1 MASQKNKTK
10 KTINLAI
17 RDFAL
22 PVPRTGSI
30 EVNSGYAQ
38 IFGGPLTQA
47 AEGRKIHLAVQKERQ
62 KQYAVYKSEV
72 KLADKFESES
82 FVFSVSGRMDGF
94 VDGVVPMVEEIKSSS
109 QALALAE
116 ILRNDPQHPYGLQL
130 ATYAYIVYKERAV
143 APRAHFAVVNDKGA
157 IIDEFDYPFDVEV
170 YEKWLALRLLELEH
184 EARAEEDRR
193 ARRKKLAGELV
204 FPFEKPRPF
213 QRELVDNLATD
224 LGESANIIIQAP
236 TGLGKTIGVMYPTL
250 TDSLSRGERFIYV
263 TPKNSQHAVAQDAVQ
278 RLGQS
283 LTDTQLFSTTINA
296 KAKMCLKE
304 EVICNPSYCQY
315 AKDYYQKVDQA
326 KLVDKLAKMPS
337 LGAEE
342 FKTVGQEY
350 EVCPFELSLD
360 TVQNAD
366 VVIGDYNY
374 VFSPRNIL
382 GRLTFNLSK
391 SNEKPNL
398 VIDEAH
404 NLPGRAA
411 DYYSKTL
418 TSRELVEL
426 GSELTDL
433 GFEIAVE
440 GKKIVSN
447 ILFTISTVGR
457 TVNQRDAKVA
467 LSPLL
472 FESHLAD
479 LQALAGRYVESKA
492 ANSSAATGAN
502 KGESGKGKKRD
513 ALLTLVNLISDFS
526 DALAYEG
533 DEFLHLY
540 VRSKLQDGGIEESLR
555 VVCCDASSRLKL
567 AHKEFA
573 HVVAFSATIKPFD
586 YFSQLSGLHEEDL
599 KTREYQSPFPRD
611 NRKLL
616 IIPQVSTKYSD
627 RARNY
632 GKIAEAIKRIVA
644 VRPGNYFV
652 FFPSYGF
659 LSSVFD
665 KVKLLL
671 PDEFRLMRQ
680 ESEMSAVKAQ
690 ELLTSLLARDKPT
703 LVFAVQGGVFAEGV
717 DYPGDMIIGAIIVGP
732 GLPNYNFEREQIR
745 QFYDSR
751 YGSGFDFAYVYP
763 AMAKVIQ
770 AAGRV
775 IRSDQDRGIIVLMDQ
790 RFIERQY
797 ALAMP
802 GDWFDRNASELVSRS
817 IIQDLQDFWHP
828 AKEST
833 LV

>member
-1 MASQKNKTK
+1 
-10 KTINLAI
+10 
-17 RDFAL
+17 
-22 PVPRTGSI
+22 
-30 EVNSGYAQ
+30 
-38 IFGGPLTQA
+38 
-47 AEGRKIHLAVQKERQ
+47 
-62 KQYAVYKSEV
+62 
-72 KLADKFESES
+72 
-82 FVFSVSGRMDGF
+82 
-94 VDGVVPMVEEIKSSS
+94 MVEEIKSSS
-109 QALALAE
+109 SALELAQ
-116 ILRNDPQHPYGLQL
+116 ILRNDPLHPYGLQL
-130 ATYAYIVYKERAV
+130 ATYAYIIYKERGV
-143 APRAHFAVVNDKGA
+143 APRAHFVIVTGKGE
-157 IIDEFDYPFDVEV
+157 IIDEFDYPFDVPV
-170 YEKWLALRLLELEH
+170 YEKWMQLRLDELEH
-184 EARAEEDRR
+184 EAQAEELRR
-193 ARRKKLAGELV
+193 ERRKQLAGALA
-204 FPFEKPRPF
+204 FPFDKPRPF
-213 QRELVDNLATD
+213 QRELVDNLAAD
-224 LGESANIIIQAP
+224 LEESANIIIQAP

-250 TDSLSRGERFIYV
+250 RDSLARGERFIYV

-278 RLGQS
+278 RLSQS
-283 LTDTQLFSTTINA
+283 VPTDEKEQAQLFSATINA

-304 EVICNPSYCQY
+304 DVICNPSYCQY
-315 AKDYYQKVDQA
+315 ARDYYEKVDKF
-326 KLVDKLAKMPS
+326 KLVDKMAQIPI

-342 FKTVGQEY
+342 FKAAGLEY

-382 GRLTFNLSK
+382 GRLTFSLAK

-404 NLPGRAA
+404 NLPGRAT
-411 DYYSKTL
+411 DYYSKSL
-418 TSRELVEL
+418 SSRELVEL
-426 GSELTDL
+426 GSSLSDL
-433 GFEIAVE
+433 GFDIAVE

-457 TVNQRDAKVA
+457 TVNQKDAKVT

-479 LQALAGRYVESKA
+479 LQALAGRYVEKKGGSA
-492 ANSSAATGAN
+492 GTGLNASGAGGAGSGPNSGSNSGSGSGASR
-502 KGESGKGKKRD
+502 GAKRD
-513 ALLTLVNLISDFS
+513 SLLTLLNLITDFS
-526 DALAYEG
+526 DALGYEG

-540 VRSKLQDGGIEESLR
+540 VRTKLQDGGVDESLK
-555 VVCCDASSRLKL
+555 VVCCDASAKLKM

-586 YFSQLSGLHEEDL
+586 YFSQLSGLHEDDL
-599 KTREYQSPFPRD
+599 KTREYQSPFPGA

-632 GKIAEAIKRIVA
+632 GKIAEAISKIVA

-665 KVKLLL
+665 KVKMLV
-671 PDEFRLMRQ
+671 PNDMRLMRQ

-690 ELLTSLLARDKPT
+690 ELLATLLAKDKPT

-717 DYPGDMIIGAIIVGP
+717 DYPGDMIIGAIVVGP
-732 GLPNYNFEREQIR
+732 GLPNFNFEREQIR
-745 QFYDSR
+745 QFYDAR

-775 IRSDQDRGIIVLMDQ
+775 IRSDKDKGIIVLMDQ
-790 RFIERQY
+790 RFIERQ
-797 ALAMP
+797 
-802 GDWFDRNASELVSRS
+802 
-817 IIQDLQDFWHP
+817 
-828 AKEST
+828 
-833 LV
+833 

>member
-1 MASQKNKTK
+1 VSSKKKTK
-10 KTINLAI
+10 KTITLAI

-22 PVPRTGSI
+22 PVPRSGSI
-30 EVNSGYAQ
+30 EVNSGYGQ

-47 AEGRKIHLAVQKERQ
+47 AEGRKIHLAVQKQRQ
-62 KQYAVYKSEV
+62 KEYAVYKSEV
-72 KLADKFESES
+72 KLAEKFESES

-109 QALALAE
+109 SALELAE

-130 ATYAYIVYKERAV
+130 ATYAYLIYKERGV
-143 APRAHFAVVNDKGA
+143 APRAHFVIVSGKGE
-157 IIDEFDYPFDVEV
+157 IIDEFDYPFDVQV
-170 YEKWLALRLLELEH
+170 YEKWLQLRLAELEH
-184 EARAEEDRR
+184 EAQAEEDRR
-193 ARRKKLAGELV
+193 ERRKKLAQALV
-204 FPFEKPRPF
+204 FPFDQPRPF
-213 QRELVDNLATD
+213 QRELVDNLAAD
-224 LGESANIIIQAP
+224 LEESANIIIQAP

-250 TDSLSRGERFIYV
+250 RDSLAKGERFIYV

-278 RLGQS
+278 RLSQS
-283 LTDTQLFSTTINA
+283 VADITDSADPQSEEVQLFSTTINA

-315 AKDYYQKVDQA
+315 AKDYYKKVDEA
-326 KLVDKLAKMPS
+326 KLVDKMAKMPI
-337 LGAEE
+337 LGADE
-342 FKTVGQEY
+342 FKAVGQEY

-382 GRLTFNLSK
+382 GRLTFSLAK
-391 SNEKPNL
+391 SNEQPNL

-404 NLPGRAA
+404 NLPGRAT
-411 DYYSKTL
+411 DYYSKSL
-418 TSRELVEL
+418 SSRELVEL
-426 GSELTDL
+426 GSALSDL
-433 GFEIAVE
+433 GFDIAVE

-457 TVNQRDAKVA
+457 TVNQKDSRVT

-479 LQALAGRYVESKA
+479 LQALAGRYVE
-492 ANSSAATGAN
+492 N
-502 KGESGKGKKRD
+502 KGGGAGSNAGSSSGSGSGSGKGPKRD
-513 ALLTLVNLISDFS
+513 SLLTLLNLISDFS

-540 VRSKLQDGGIEESLR
+540 VRTKLQDGGVEESLK
-555 VVCCDASSRLKL
+555 VVCCDASAKLKL
-567 AHKEFA
+567 AHKEFG

-599 KTREYQSPFPRD
+599 KTREYESPFPGA

-616 IIPQVSTKYSD
+616 IIPQVSTKFSD

-632 GKIAEAIKRIVA
+632 GKIAEAINRIVA

-665 KVKLLL
+665 KVKMLV
-671 PDEFRLMRQ
+671 PNEMRLMRQ
-680 ESEMSAVKAQ
+680 ESEMSAVG
-690 ELLTSLLARDKPT
+690 LVRARTVET
-703 LVFAVQGGVFAEGV
+703 LPMQH
-717 DYPGDMIIGAIIVGP
+717 IVI
-732 GLPNYNFEREQIR
+732 FE
-745 QFYDSR
+745 
-751 YGSGFDFAYVYP
+751 
-763 AMAKVIQ
+763 K
-770 AAGRV
+770 
-775 IRSDQDRGIIVLMDQ
+775 
-790 RFIERQY
+790 
-797 ALAMP
+797 
-802 GDWFDRNASELVSRS
+802 RN
-817 IIQDLQDFWHP
+817 
-828 AKEST
+828 
-833 LV
+833 